1 MSAQIYKRDEYQKN
15 KSVQKITIFCTLSFY
30 VEISEYFIYSS
41 VQKPNKKSMFIK
53 DLEIKLWY
61 TGYVYRR
68 FVF

>member
-1 MSAQIYKRDEYQKN
+1 MSSINCFNISFEE
-15 KSVQKITIFCTLSFY
+15 SVQKITIFCTLSFY
-30 VEISEYFIYSS
+30 VEISEYYIDFC
-41 VQKPNKKSMFIK
+41 VQKPNKKSMFTK